1 MDISDQQL
9 TTVIDFG
16 GATTSVLDNVGETD
30 VWGIELDS
38 VFAISDYLS
47 GGLTYAWTDSEIK
60 KRISIDE
67 AELMGWDG
75 TLATLAQFGNVAG
88 HKSPRVP
95 EHMLSVFG
103 RYERPMSN
111 GNSWFI
117 AADWAF
123 EDSKFAQEHNLIE
136 TGERNIVGLQAGV
149 NWGHWQFKVWGKNIL
164 DDDTPI
170 DVLRYIDRR
179 FGTLPSCNAVLG
191 APPFPTIPQCAGS
204 STSPRG
210 FALTAPRQQQWGL
223 TVNLRF
229 GGQR

>member
-1 MDISDQQL
+1 M
-9 TTVIDFG
+9 
-16 GATTSVLDNVGETD
+16 
-30 VWGIELDS
+30 
-38 VFAISDYLS
+38 FAISDYLS

-123 EDSKFAQEHNLIE
+123 EDSRFAQEHNLIE

-149 NWGHWQFKVWGKNIL
+149 NWGHWQFKVWVK
-164 DDDTPI
+164 TSWMTT
-170 DVLRYIDRR
+170 RR
-179 FGTLPSCNAVLG
+179 STCSVISIVVSAPCLLATRCSVRHRSRRSRNVPAPAPARVALP
-191 APPFPTIPQCAGS
+191 
-204 STSPRG
+204 
-210 FALTAPRQQQWGL
+210 
-223 TVNLRF
+223 
-229 GGQR
+229 